1 MSKCKTIVLF
11 VCLFGFVDILLNF
24 KTSYFFVFISLFLS
38 FFFAF
43 VVLVLY
49 LFDFT
54 VTIKKLV
61 ENFLKTCY
69 LHYACAFFSAFM
81 KT

>member
-1 MSKCKTIVLF
+1 MLKCKTIVFF

-24 KTSYFFVFISLFLS
+24 KTSYFFFISLFLS
-38 FFFAF
+38 FFFFAF
-43 VVLVLY
+43 VVLF